1 MEITALTSVLEKC
14 WDAKSSYLPR
24 TWSSRNP
31 ARGQCAVSCLVVQDY
46 LGGEIIRFQA
56 EFNNEK
62 EKHYA
67 NFVDNVLVDTTFK
80 QFPSDTLFQI
90 DLPSLGKFPTIR
102 EKLLSDGNTLERY
115 NYLKKK
121 VRKVLDKHGKYSS
134 QFKI

>member
-1 MEITALTSVLEKC
+1 MEITALTSSLEKC

-80 QFPSDTLFQI
+80 QFPSDTFFQQ
-90 DLPSLGKFPTIR
+90 DQPVLGKFVTIR
-102 EKLLSDGNTLERY
+102 ERLLSDSNTLERY

-121 VRKVLDKHGKYSS
+121 VCKVFNEDK
-134 QFKI
+134 QNRNN